1 MTSLPGMKKNNRA
14 AKYILLVFKI
24 LLYQQTL
31 NINFGKQTVQ
41 LRKDF
46 TKVSRVGLLF
56 DFNLQY
62 RSIYATFEL
71 LAQFLFASVLWKW
84 NNNYSGVTTTTTT
97 TFICMTIQTHAVLQK
112 LCLGI
117 KITTQGNYVTLI
129 IICHEHQ
136 NSSWNIFYELY
147 IDKGIR
153 RFRQFMDQTVYR

>member
-14 AKYILLVFKI
+14 AKYILLVFKV

-71 LAQFLFASVLWKW
+71 LAQFSFASVL
-84 NNNYSGVTTTTTT
+84 
-97 TFICMTIQTHAVLQK
+97 
-112 LCLGI
+112 
-117 KITTQGNYVTLI
+117 
-129 IICHEHQ
+129 
-136 NSSWNIFYELY
+136 
-147 IDKGIR
+147 
-153 RFRQFMDQTVYR
+153 